1 MEVMGKTSIASVLK
15 IIMDVLWYLSFAGLA
30 LVGLLMVAGAFTSP
44 SQSPSA
50 PSIDRAWG
58 TMTVPV
64 VFELEQDSYEIRADA
79 LGIETAEMGQALS
92 ELSFK
97 VPTGWFYQ
105 LNLMVAALGLVIIMW
120 VLYQLR
126 AVFAT
131 LRAGTPFVGANAI
144 RIRWIGIAIIAGEVL
159 KSFVVGLEHYYVM
172 THFASDGLIFGTSF
186 EIQGVTIIVGFTVI
200 VISEVFRMGTLLEQ
214 DQPLTV

>member
-44 SQSPSA
+44 SLNPSA
-50 PSIDRAWG
+50 PSIDRVWA

-64 VFELEQDSYEIRADA
+64 VFELEEGSYEIRADA

-92 ELSFK
+92 ELSFE
-97 VPTGWFYQ
+97 VPPGWFYQ
-105 LNLMVAALGLVIIMW
+105 LNMMVAALGLVIIMW

-131 LRAGTPFVGANAI
+131 LKAGTPFVGANAG

-172 THFASDGLIFGTSF
+172 THFSSDGLNFGTSF

-200 VISEVFRMGTLLEQ
+200 VISEVFRLGSQLEQ
-214 DQPLTV
+214 DQSLTV